1 MTLQSH
7 SDSAR
12 DTSTADKIPAIFRA
26 GRICGGVG
34 GAESAVKK
42 TGADIGVDIT
52 TADISIKRT
61 NEKIHDE
68 GPSNHMVIRRA
79 TPLPQ
84 TRSKQSLGQDG
95 LWEQYTLPAKHTQ

>member
-61 NEKIHDE
+61 NEKLHDE
-68 GPSNHMVIRRA
+68 
-79 TPLPQ
+79 
-84 TRSKQSLGQDG
+84 
-95 LWEQYTLPAKHTQ
+95 